1 MKALK
6 EEEPILFNE
15 TLLLMD
21 LNKTPDSLDLN
32 EEADVSI

>member
-1 MKALK
+1 MFKTNEGIK

-21 LNKTPDSLDLN
+21 LNKTPDSPDLK
-32 EEADVSI
+32 